1 MVPVADVARSA
12 AFYKLL
18 GFEIGNRV
26 PETGEMGWAWL
37 YSPQVENWKRGPNLM
52 LSRTDKA
59 FGAGGP
65 EVVFYLYAADLVEL
79 REKLIEQGLDPGE
92 ICYPFY
98 LPAGEFEL
106 RDPDGHCL
114 MIAQS
119 EPNTP

>member
-1 MVPVADVARSA
+1 MAPVTDIERSVE
-12 AFYKLL
+12 FYRLL

-26 PETGEMGWAWL
+26 PETGQMGWAWL
-37 YSPQVENWKRGPNLM
+37 YSPLVESWKRGPNLM
-52 LSRTDKA
+52 LTRTDKQV
-59 FGAGGP
+59 GVEGP
-65 EVVFYLYAADLVEL
+65 QVVFYLYATDLVEL
-79 REKLIEQGLDPGE
+79 REKLIEQGLNPGE

-98 LPAGEFEL
+98 LPQGEFEL